1 MSYLKPTLTLSRWDV
16 KLWSLSLQVLTRIIT
31 ILELKDF
38 YFDLIVSCFPNLQ
51 VNICILTELSLTAKP
66 WVIFPEEVHS
76 NRYASLCTPCCSSFG
91 HIHHRENHLMA
102 TPSTFNRQKTS
113 WIFHIRAVFHLNVK
127 NIPRKSQRLR
137 PKHSRIRFLAHA
149 ANRGRPEERSRK
161 VHMKSVLFPGAL
173 RKTFRDP
180 RKSPEKSPGKLSGP
194 RSFRVFW
201 ETHAR
206 PRRTPKSK

>member
-113 WIFHIRAVFHLNVK
+113 WIFHILGVFHLNVK

-149 ANRGRPEERSRK
+149 ANHGRPEKTTRK
-161 VHMKSVLFPGAL
+161 TRVRIRGVFGHFEKRFPG
-173 RKTFRDP
+173 
-180 RKSPEKSPGKLSGP
+180 PEKFT
-194 RSFRVFW
+194 R
-201 ETHAR
+201 E
-206 PRRTPKSK
+206 